1 MFFSVKASFSS
12 CNPISLYFMSKKIS
26 NSLEQLLDKFPE
38 ITPPITISE
47 DSAVAFSSKNK
58 PISLDLID
66 EYFNVWDSFDEYT
79 EVVPCFQ
86 LNVPNDYYG
95 LVYWKGSLLS
105 YEYILLI
112 LSKEGTLISKK
123 VIAGTIS
130 NGQTIKKSVATIDEN
145 LSIYTM
151 VGEQEIS
158 DQNYN
163 PTHSFAF
170 KFEIEVDGTISSSQE
185 EINLWEKEEKL
196 ERKN

>member
-1 MFFSVKASFSS
+1 MNKE
-12 CNPISLYFMSKKIS
+12 IS
-26 NSLEQLLDKFPE
+26 NSLVQLLDIFPE

-47 DSAVAFSSKNK
+47 DSAVSFSSKNK
-58 PISLDLID
+58 PISLELIQ
-66 EYFNVWDSFDEYT
+66 EYFTVWDNFDEYT
-79 EVVPCFQ
+79 EILPCFQ
-86 LNVPNDYYG
+86 LNVPNYFG

-112 LSKEGTLISKK
+112 LSKDGTLISKK

-151 VGEQEIS
+151 VGEQDVS
-158 DQNYN
+158 DLSYN
-163 PTHSFAF
+163 PTHSSAY

-185 EINLWEKEEKL
+185 EINLWEKEENQV
-196 ERKN
+196 RKN

>member
-1 MFFSVKASFSS
+1 
-12 CNPISLYFMSKKIS
+12 MSKEIS
-26 NSLEQLLDKFPE
+26 NSLEQLLEIFPE

-47 DSAVAFSSKNK
+47 DSAVNFSSKNK
-58 PISLDLID
+58 PISLELIQ
-66 EYFNVWDSFDEYT
+66 EYFTVWDNFDEYT
-79 EVVPCFQ
+79 EIVPCFQ
-86 LNVPNDYYG
+86 LNVPNNYYG

-112 LSKEGTLISKK
+112 LSKDGTLISKK

-151 VGEQEIS
+151 VGEQDVS
-158 DQNYN
+158 DLSYN
-163 PTHSFAF
+163 PTHSSAF

-185 EINLWEKEEKL
+185 EINLWEKEEKQV
-196 ERKN
+196 RKN